1 MLSFAVILKLFGEGT
16 YPLLPTN
23 LCSPVDGAGLG
34 AVRAE
39 AVLDLVDL
47 DDSAPGGDEGNR
59 GEEREH
65 PHGQLLGSD
74 WQHATGAAFIDL
86 KLK

>member
-1 MLSFAVILKLFGEGT
+1 MILKLFGEGT

-23 LCSPVDGAGLG
+23 HCSPVDGAGLG

>member
-1 MLSFAVILKLFGEGT
+1 MA
-16 YPLLPTN
+16 PLLPTN
-23 LCSPVDGAGLG
+23 HCSPVDGTGLG
-34 AVRAE
+34 AVGAE

-47 DDSAPGGDEGNR
+47 DDSAPGGDEGHG

-65 PHGQLLGSD
+65 LHGQLLSSD
-74 WQHATGAAFIDL
+74 WQHVTGAAFIDL